1 MERVE
6 TNYGSEKEYD
16 EKLEEDFVE
25 NLKIEKK
32 KLTRD
37 ELKKKIVEFL
47 AGNKI
52 CTLATCLNNIPRST
66 PLRYRSKDL
75 TIYILTEGGMK
86 VKNIRENPAVSVSLY
101 GDYSGF
107 QSVKGLQ
114 IWGKA
119 EIIDPEEGDKYR
131 KARKLINVEER
142 EDLKKLGIKDVRPD
156 MKIIKIETERARF
169 LSFPEGILNQILTV
183 SDK

>member
-6 TNYGSEKEYD
+6 TNDGSEKEYD

-156 MKIIKIETERARF
+156 MKIIKIETERARY

-183 SDK
+183 GKD

>member
-6 TNYGSEKEYD
+6 TNDGSEKEYD

-119 EIIDPEEGDKYR
+119 EIIVKQGSLSMWR
-131 KARKLINVEER
+131 KE
-142 EDLKKLGIKDVRPD
+142 
-156 MKIIKIETERARF
+156 KI
-169 LSFPEGILNQILTV
+169 
-183 SDK
+183 

>member
-1 MERVE
+1 MRHVE
-6 TNYGSEKEYD
+6 MNDGSEKEYD
-16 EKLEEDFVE
+16 KKLEEDFVE
-25 NLKIEKK
+25 NLNVKKK
-32 KLTRD
+32 KLTQD
-37 ELKKKIVEFL
+37 ELKKKIVECL
-47 AGNKI
+47 ADNKI

-86 VKNIRENPAVSVSLY
+86 VKNIRGNPSVSVSLY

-119 EIIDPEEGDKYR
+119 EIIDPKEGDKYPQ
-131 KARKLINVEER
+131 AREIINVEER

-156 MKIIKIETERARF
+156 MKIIKIETERARY

-183 SDK
+183 SGK